1 MPSGFAN
8 YDSTSQFHTDVREA
22 IHHYPLPPD
31 TKTQQR
37 SSQKSCLLTNS
48 TPSGKWFKLHTLTVY
63 RRGGNGY
70 SNFTELW
77 AANTFMLVKS
87 LTTSI
92 GRHRSLDYMMLMSTI
107 ASLCRSL

>member
-48 TPSGKWFKLHTLTVY
+48 TPSGKWFKLHTLTVHTDV
-63 RRGGNGY
+63 G
-70 SNFTELW
+70 TMDT
-77 AANTFMLVKS
+77 A
-87 LTTSI
+87 TSQSCGQQI
-92 GRHRSLDYMMLMSTI
+92 PSCL
-107 ASLCRSL
+107 